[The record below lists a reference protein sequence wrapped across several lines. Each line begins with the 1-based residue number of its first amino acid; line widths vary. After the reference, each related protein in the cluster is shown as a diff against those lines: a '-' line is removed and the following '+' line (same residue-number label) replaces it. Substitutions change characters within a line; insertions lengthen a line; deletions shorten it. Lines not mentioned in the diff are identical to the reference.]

1 MYILGLALAF
11 LFWVSVDFPELFLKT
26 LELFLKL
33 LGPIKKAK
41 SYSKKYWEIL
51 RAILRNIG
59 KSLELFLKVLG
70 IPQSYF

>member
-11 LFWVSVDFPELFLKT
+11 LFWVSVDFLELFLKT

-33 LGPIKKAK
+33 LGLIEKAK